1 MLNEDEDFYNS
12 PEVLESVEE
21 AEREKAKK
29 KSRRKRRKPSGAAAV
44 MFDSDEEDFTS
55 SFNFALRF

>member
-1 MLNEDEDFYNS
+1 MLNEDEVFYNS

-21 AEREKAKK
+21 AERRYF
-29 KSRRKRRKPSGAAAV
+29 RRMRRGAAAV